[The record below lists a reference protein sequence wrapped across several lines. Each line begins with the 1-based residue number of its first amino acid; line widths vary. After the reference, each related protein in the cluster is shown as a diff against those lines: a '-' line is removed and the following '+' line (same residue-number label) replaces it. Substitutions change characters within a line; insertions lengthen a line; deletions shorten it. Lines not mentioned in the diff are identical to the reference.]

1 MYKYIIF
8 LSLFAIAAKF
18 SNAGS
23 KTEDT
28 TNVPGAAIMLI
39 EDGSPI
45 NTYCTGYANL
55 KTKELINS
63 NTNFRLASL
72 SKQFTAAAVLILV
85 QEGRLKL
92 ENTLTD
98 IFTDFPEYG
107 KKVTIRHLLTHT
119 SGIIDYESLIPAKTK
134 KQLSDKDVLGML
146 SKIDSVYFLPGE
158 QFRYSNS
165 GYALLAMIVE
175 KISGLKYSTF
185 LKNKIFI
192 PLEMNS
198 TIAYEKG
205 KSTIKNRALGYS
217 YNGSKYEEN
226 DQSITSAVLG
236 DGGIYSNLEDLC
248 KWDQALYSESLLK
261 KPLLDSA
268 FSKASLN
275 SGEKINYG
283 FGWEIADADG
293 MKILQHT
300 GSTAGF
306 ANKIVRIPGKN
317 TSLIILTNKDDTDV
331 DTIASEVIKQ
341 LINPSSEDDNEI
353 F

>member
-8 LSLFAIAAKF
+8 LFLFTITAKF
-18 SNAGS
+18 IPAES
-23 KTEDT
+23 KNTDT

-39 EDGSPI
+39 EDGTPI

-72 SKQFTAAAVLILV
+72 SKQFTAAAILILV
-85 QEGRLKL
+85 QEGKLKL
-92 ENTLTD
+92 DNTLTS
-98 IFTDFPEYG
+98 IFKKFPKYG
-107 KKVTIRHLLTHT
+107 EKITIRHLLTHT
-119 SGIIDYESLIPAKTK
+119 SGIIDYESLIPVKAK
-134 KQLSDKDVLGML
+134 KQLSDKDVLQML

-158 QFRYSNS
+158 QFKYSNS
-165 GYALLAMIVE
+165 GYALLAMIIEEV
-175 KISGLKYSTF
+175 SGQKYSSF
-185 LKNKIFI
+185 LKSKIFT

-205 KSTIKNRALGYS
+205 KTIIKNRALGYS
-217 YNGSKYEEN
+217 YNGTRYEKN
-226 DQSITSAVLG
+226 DQSLTSAVLG
-236 DGGIYSNLEDLC
+236 DGGIYSNLEDLY

-261 KPLLDSA
+261 KSLLDSA

-275 SGEKINYG
+275 SGQKINYG
-283 FGWEIADADG
+283 FGWEIDDTDG

-300 GSTAGF
+300 GSTVGF
-306 ANKIVRIPGKN
+306 ANKIVRIPEKN

-331 DTIASEVIKQ
+331 DTIANEVIKQ
-341 LINPSSEDDNEI
+341 LIKPSTEDNDEI